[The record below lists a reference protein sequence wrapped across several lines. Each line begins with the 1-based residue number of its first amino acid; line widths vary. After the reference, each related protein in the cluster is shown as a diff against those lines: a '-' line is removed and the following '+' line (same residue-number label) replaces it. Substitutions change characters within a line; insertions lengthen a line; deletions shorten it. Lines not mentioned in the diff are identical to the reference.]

1 MLSIRQK
8 SDATSGKSINTITR
22 DGLAETSDVKT
33 EKPSSKRIDS
43 DEDVSTLPIRAA
55 AEYFLIELDAT
66 IRVERSFEEHNSKV
80 NVNTILRK

>member
-8 SDATSGKSINTITR
+8 SDATSGKSTNTITIE
-22 DGLAETSDVKT
+22 GLAETSDVKT
-33 EKPSSKRIDS
+33 EKPSNKRIDS

-55 AEYFLIELDAT
+55 AEYFLTELDAT
-66 IRVERSFEEHNSKV
+66 IKVESSFEEHNSKV